1 MSKYSVYIQTSG
13 SHSTHAVKG
22 DLRAARANARDSV
35 RGANYVITSE
45 VYLTADPSA
54 TAIAKF
60 TNRDADGNVGRVREV
75 AVDRK
80 RSAVRNSASGLRL
93 WYIGSGYRVSDA
105 DAGRLAKARPPA
117 SGNSLPRH
125 GYELP
130 VTLPDGEFAWL
141 SRTPLRTSAYG
152 FKAPKRGWVWYVHA
166 DRDLSRYVQSAPK
179 RRSRKSK

>member
-1 MSKYSVYIQTSG
+1 VSKYSVYIQTSG

-60 TNRDADGNVGRVREV
+60 TNRDDDGNVGRVREV

-105 DAGRLAKARPPA
+105 DAGRLVKALRIP
-117 SGNSLPRH
+117 LPRA
-125 GYELP
+125 GYE
-130 VTLPDGEFAWL
+130 VQVALPDGGQAWL

-166 DRDLSRYVQSAPK
+166 SRDLSRYVQSAPK